1 VTDIDVTDRSIYTR
15 TIGIEHDPLE
25 APRRHLDGEG
35 REIAPDLLGLMGD
48 TPLVRLDRL
57 SRDVGPTLVA
67 KLEMLNPG
75 GSVKDRI
82 GISMVEAAE
91 AAGVL
96 KPGGTIVEPTSG
108 NTGVGLAI
116 VAARKGYRC
125 VFVVPDKVST
135 DKVSLMRAYG
145 AEVVVCPTAVEPDDP
160 RSYYS
165 VSDRLAA
172 EPNAFKPNQYFNQA
186 NPQTHVFSTG
196 PELWR
201 QTGGRIDAFVAG
213 VGTGGT
219 VTGVGRYLKER
230 NPGVTIVGADPEG
243 SLYSG
248 DSVRPYLVEGIGE
261 DFWPETFDPAIVDVW
276 ERVSDA
282 ESFQMARRCAR
293 EEGILVGGSC
303 GTALVAAHRYAATQP
318 EDALIVVLLPDS
330 GRGYLSK
337 MYDETWMAEHGFNQ
351 PTAGRGTV
359 GDVLG
364 AKSGDR
370 LPTLVHLHPDETVAA
385 AITLLKEYGVSQ
397 MPVFREG
404 VHDDAR
410 TDDVLGSIRENALLD
425 AALRDPGVMQRA
437 IGEVMQPPLA
447 SVTADDPLGHVAAE
461 LAGGGTALLVRDGD
475 RYIGVVSRAD
485 VLSYLSSES

>member
-1 VTDIDVTDRSIYTR
+1 M
-15 TIGIEHDPLE
+15 
-25 APRRHLDGEG
+25 
-35 REIAPDLLGLMGD
+35 APDLLALMGD

-57 SRDVGPTLVA
+57 SHDVGPTLVA

-91 AAGVL
+91 AAGIL

-125 VFVVPDKVST
+125 VFVVPDKVSGE
-135 DKVSLMRAYG
+135 KVSLMRAYG
-145 AEVVVCPTAVEPDDP
+145 AEVVVCPTAVEPEDP

-186 NPQTHVFSTG
+186 NPQTHAFSTG

-230 NPGVTIVGADPEG
+230 KPDVTIVGADPEG

-248 DSVRPYLVEGIGE
+248 DTVRPYLVEGIGE
-261 DFWPETFDPAIVDVW
+261 DFWPETFDPDVVDVW

-293 EEGILVGGSC
+293 EEGILIGGSG
-303 GTALVAAHRYAATQP
+303 GTALVAAHRFAATQP
-318 EDALIVVLLPDS
+318 DDALIVVLLPDS

-337 MYDETWMAEHGFNQ
+337 LYDETWMAEHGFNQ
-351 PTAGRGTV
+351 PTAGKGNV
-359 GDVLG
+359 GDVLE
-364 AKSGDR
+364 AKSSDR
-370 LPTLVHLHPDETVAA
+370 LPSLIHLHPGETVAA
-385 AITLLKEYGVSQ
+385 AIALLKEYGVSQ
-397 MPVFREG
+397 MPVFAEA

-425 AALRDPGVMQRA
+425 AALSDPGVMQRA
-437 IGEVMQPPLA
+437 IGEVMQPPLPTV
-447 SVTADDPLGHVAAE
+447 SLDDPLGRVAAE
-461 LAGGGTALLVRDGD
+461 LAGGATALLARDGD
-475 RYIGVVSRAD
+475 RFVGVITRAD
-485 VLSYLSSES
+485 VLEFLSARA